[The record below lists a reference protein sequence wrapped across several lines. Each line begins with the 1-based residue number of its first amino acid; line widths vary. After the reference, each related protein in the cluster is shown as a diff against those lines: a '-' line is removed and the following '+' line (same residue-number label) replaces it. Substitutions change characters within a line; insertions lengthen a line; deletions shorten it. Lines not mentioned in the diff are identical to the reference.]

1 VVLLI
6 VLVVFIV
13 IVVAF
18 TLSSGSGSKNKFK
31 LNVLLR
37 VLLNHIQ
44 MMSICVSFE
53 MNWPEAIDSML
64 KSTVPV
70 ANIGTRFISLDC
82 FIDQRNDDGSG
93 ENALPL
99 IFVRL
104 IIFTTLPVVMI
115 IAAVIFWNIRYLI
128 SIKGIGKQSK
138 ADLYERQKLRERKSS
153 QITTTI
159 VVMLFIIHPSIVRG
173 IFDLFL

>member
-1 VVLLI
+1 LILGEAGYSRSNEFECAKCPNIIVNVFLTIILLAFLI
-6 VLVVFIV
+6 VFIV

-18 TLSSGSGSKNKFK
+18 TLNSGSGSKNKFK

-44 MMSICVSFE
+44 MMSICVSFN
-53 MNWPEAIDSML
+53 MNWPSSIESML
-64 KSTVPV
+64 SSTIPV

-93 ENALPL
+93 ENTLPL

-104 IIFTTLPVVMI
+104 IIFVALPIIMI
-115 IAAVIFWNIRYLI
+115 IVSVIFWNIIYLN
-128 SIKGIGKQSK
+128 SIRGLGKK
-138 ADLYERQKLRERKSS
+138 TRADLYERQK
-153 QITTTI
+153 
-159 VVMLFIIHPSIVRG
+159 
-173 IFDLFL
+173 